1 MDEDRDRTLRI
12 EIPGCI
18 FVKATTEDPEWDV
31 TLTGV
36 GSNGWVTVPVAGV
49 PGLTIGWTGTID
61 LSGYARDYKTF
72 YPEGGIIQE
81 GPYYYAIEGN
91 GQLVSTVVSSVPI
104 DLEEFAFTI
113 ATLSTPGM
121 IVINN
126 PNIRQVHSNWETTLF
141 CETQMNLI
149 NTNLP
154 ATGFCLPVSKNQTGS
169 LSPTAAQVL
178 YVAKI
183 VIPVSIQAAPGLY
196 STGTSVGVPASRVI
210 LPGKMDEEPEL
221 EYMMRLSRSVELANQ
236 V

>member
-1 MDEDRDRTLRI
+1 MDAERDRTLRI

-18 FVKATTEDPEWDV
+18 FQKADTMDPEWNTV
-31 TLTGV
+31 LTATGA
-36 GSNGWVTVPVAGV
+36 NGWVPVDLAGA
-49 PGLTIGWTGTID
+49 PSLTLGWQGSID

-72 YPEGGIIQE
+72 YPEGGLIQE
-81 GPYYYAIEGN
+81 GPYYYAIDGF

-104 DLEEFAFTI
+104 NLEEFAFTV

-121 IVINN
+121 LVINN
-126 PNIRQVHSNWETTLF
+126 PAVTQVNQNWETTLF
-141 CETQMNLI
+141 CETQTNLI
-149 NTNLP
+149 NSNLP
-154 ATGFCLPVSKNQTGS
+154 ASGFCLPVSKNQTGS

-183 VIPVSIQAAPGLY
+183 VIPVSILGA
-196 STGTSVGVPASRVI
+196 TGTSVGVPASRVI
-210 LPGKMDEEPEL
+210 LPGKMDQEPEL

>member
-18 FVKATTEDPEWDV
+18 FSKANTLDPEWDV
-31 TLTGV
+31 TLTGN
-36 GSNGWVTVPVAGV
+36 GANGWESVSLGGAPS
-49 PGLTIGWTGTID
+49 LTLGWRGSID

-72 YPEGGIIQE
+72 YPEGGLIQE
-81 GPYYYAIEGN
+81 GPYYYAIDGF

-104 DLEEFAFTI
+104 DLEQFAYTI

-126 PNIRQVHSNWETTLF
+126 PPLIQVNQNWETTLF
-141 CETQMNLI
+141 CETQTNLI

-154 ATGFCLPVSKNQTGS
+154 ASGFCLPVSKNQTGS

-183 VIPVSIQAAPGLY
+183 VIPVAIAGESGV
-196 STGTSVGVPASRVI
+196 SVGVPASRVI
-210 LPGKMDEEPEL
+210 LPGKMDQEPEL

>member
-1 MDEDRDRTLRI
+1 MDAERDRTLRI

-18 FVKATTEDPEWDV
+18 FIKVATDTPEWDA
-31 TLTGV
+31 TLTGE
-36 GSNGWVTVPVAGV
+36 GANGWETVPLAGV
-49 PGLTIGWTGTID
+49 PSLTLGWQGTID

-72 YPEGGIIQE
+72 YPEGGLIQE
-81 GPYYYAIEGN
+81 GPYYYAIDGF

-104 DLEEFAFTI
+104 DLEEFAFTV

-126 PNIRQVHSNWETTLF
+126 PAVAQVNQNWETTLF
-141 CETQMNLI
+141 CETQTNLI
-149 NTNLP
+149 NSNLP
-154 ATGFCLPVSKNQTGS
+154 ASGFCLPVSKNQTGS

-183 VIPVSIQAAPGLY
+183 VIPVSILGA
-196 STGTSVGVPASRVI
+196 TGTSVGVPASRVI
-210 LPGKMDEEPEL
+210 LPGKMDQEPEL

>member
-1 MDEDRDRTLRI
+1 MDADRDRTLRI

-18 FVKATTEDPEWDV
+18 FSKLASADPEWDV
-31 TLTGV
+31 TLTGA
-36 GSNGWVTVPVAGV
+36 GSNGWETVPLAGV
-49 PGLTIGWTGTID
+49 PGLTIGWKGTID

-72 YPEGGIIQE
+72 YPDGGVIQE
-81 GPYYYAIEGN
+81 GPYYYAIDGF

-104 DLEEFAFTI
+104 DLEDFAFTV
-113 ATLSTPGM
+113 ASLSTPGM

-126 PNIRQVHSNWETTLF
+126 PNVNQVNHNWETTLF
-141 CETQMNLI
+141 CETQTNLI
-149 NTNLP
+149 NNNLP
-154 ATGFCLPVSKNQTGS
+154 ASGFCLPVSKNQTGS

-183 VIPVSIQAAPGLY
+183 VLPVAITGDS
-196 STGTSVGVPASRVI
+196 GTSVGVPASRVI

>member
-1 MDEDRDRTLRI
+1 MSEEDRKRILRI

-18 FVKATTEDPEWDV
+18 FIKATTDDPEWDV

-36 GSNGWVTVPVAGV
+36 SSNGWGAVPLAGV
-49 PGLTIGWTGTID
+49 PGLVIGWQGSID

-72 YPEGGIIQE
+72 YPEGGVIQE
-81 GPYYYAIEGN
+81 GPYYYSIDGF

-121 IVINN
+121 IVIDN
-126 PNIRQVHSNWETTLF
+126 PLIDQVNQNWETTLF
-141 CETQMNLI
+141 CETQTNLI

-154 ATGFCLPVSKNQTGS
+154 ASGFCLPVSKNQTGS

-183 VIPVSIQAAPGLY
+183 VIPVAIVGQS
-196 STGTSVGVPASRVI
+196 GTSVGVPASRVI
-210 LPGKMDEEPEL
+210 IPGTMDQEPEL
-221 EYMMRLSRSVELANQ
+221 EYMMRLARSVELANQ